1 MHVVLLCSEGSRGG
15 EKQSSA
21 SLYAA
26 RCQPHLTS
34 PLPHPFTPLPPPPS
48 QQQPDGSLHVY
59 DSVGHADRTD
69 APTKIVPVCDTRDPR
84 RGFEGQVLP
93 VLRRDKR
100 GAKHVAGAATKGT
113 FAAEGGAEV
122 EVEVKAGGLPADY
135 DGWLQYTAVN
145 ASKLGLQGG
154 FDSFTNTMSVPDV
167 PKKRAQ
173 VLYFFP
179 GLQNI
184 DW

>member
-1 MHVVLLCSEGSRGG
+1 
-15 EKQSSA
+15 
-21 SLYAA
+21 
-26 RCQPHLTS
+26 
-34 PLPHPFTPLPPPPS
+34 
-48 QQQPDGSLHVY
+48 
-59 DSVGHADRTD
+59 
-69 APTKIVPVCDTRDPR
+69 
-84 RGFEGQVLP
+84 
-93 VLRRDKR
+93 
-100 GAKHVAGAATKGT
+100 
-113 FAAEGGAEV
+113 V

-184 DW
+184 DWCEERAKGRGGEDGGGEDGRATAWARGLEDR